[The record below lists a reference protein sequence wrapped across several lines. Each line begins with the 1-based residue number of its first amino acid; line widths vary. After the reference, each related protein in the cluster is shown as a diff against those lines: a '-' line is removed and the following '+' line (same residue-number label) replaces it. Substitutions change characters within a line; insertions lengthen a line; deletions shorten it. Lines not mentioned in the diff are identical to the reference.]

1 MSPNDVKELL
11 DASIAELG
19 LPLVISNGGPQLVVS
34 GHPWDQLKKARVHKV
49 LDQWMNG
56 GGRSHS
62 ISVGQS
68 ASDVEKGITR
78 LALETYRA
86 PEIKEI
92 LKSLVAEQLLPLT
105 VVDKGFKLEVLA
117 NKGMAYRCDDMV
129 TLETLLEK
137 EGLDDVSVR
146 HNGFKLRQE
155 EDGVEIAFPEFEA
168 LANRLAT
175 ALAGHGL
182 QVKLLHR
189 GFELQKNAE
198 DEVDIA
204 EAKELTYRLEI
215 MVGIRYV
222 QGNYS
227 YSNDVQNPE
236 VHWKSAGV
244 NTALP
249 F

>member
-1 MSPNDVKELL
+1 M
-11 DASIAELG
+11 AI
-19 LPLVISNGGPQLVVS
+19 LVDEG
-34 GHPWDQLKKARVHKV
+34 
-49 LDQWMNG
+49 
-56 GGRSHS
+56 
-62 ISVGQS
+62 
-68 ASDVEKGITR
+68 
-78 LALETYRA
+78 
-86 PEIKEI
+86 
-92 LKSLVAEQLLPLT
+92 
-105 VVDKGFKLEVLA
+105 VD
-117 NKGMAYRCDDMV
+117 YRCNDMV
-129 TLETLLEK
+129 TLEALLKK
-137 EGLDDVSVR
+137 EGLDVPVR
-146 HNGFKLRQE
+146 HRGFKLWQE
-155 EDGVEIAFPEFEA
+155 EDSSEIAFPEFEA

-182 QVKLLHR
+182 QVRLLHR

-227 YSNDVQNPE
+227 YSNDVQNPK